1 MKSVFWVEKERGAS
15 KPQSAFTLIELL
27 VVIAIIAI
35 LAALLLPALSKSKE
49 KAKAISCLSNSK
61 QVILATRMYLDDA
74 GGAFMAMYE
83 SRAGHDPSWY
93 PYDPSSF
100 VVGNPNALFWQ
111 DRLRLD
117 KYAPARKVFDCPS
130 MFWLAAAGAGGSTS
144 TNNTLGIGI
153 NYPEIGGL
161 IMPGAGAVFKE
172 STVATPAACL
182 AFADAGAA
190 TYQTARL
197 NADLWVEDKQY
208 DVVLG
213 QIGTGCSYF
222 RSPSDSLFFPT
233 GDARALPRH
242 NKRVNA
248 GFVDGHAAAVRNSS
262 LGWDRPRTDPAA
274 LWARTHN

>member
-1 MKSVFWVEKERGAS
+1 MKSVFWVVKERGPR

-35 LAALLLPALSKSKE
+35 LAAMLLPALSKAKE

-61 QVILATRMYLDDA
+61 QVILATRMYLDDSR
-74 GGAFMAMYE
+74 GIFMPLHE
-83 SRAGHDPSWY
+83 SRAGHDSSWY

-100 VVGNPNALFWQ
+100 VVVNPNALFWQ

-117 KYAPARKVFDCPS
+117 KYAPASKVFDCTS
-130 MFWLAAAGAGGSTS
+130 MQWLAAAGAGGSTS

-153 NYPEIGGL
+153 NYPEIGSL
-161 IMPGAGAVFKE
+161 IVAGVGAIFKE
-172 STVATPAACL
+172 STVANPADCL

-190 TYQTARL
+190 TLATARL

-222 RSPSDSLFFPT
+222 RSPSDSLLFPT

-248 GFVDGHAAAVRNSS
+248 SFVDGHAAAVKNSS
-262 LGWDRPRTDPAA
+262 LGWDLPRTDSGA
-274 LWARTHN
+274 LWARTH